1 MRNSG
6 VLFLGILLIFFGGLA
21 LVSQFFHI
29 DFGTICWPVGL
40 ILVGLF
46 MLLRPRLIP
55 AGTNL
60 DFRLLGDAKR
70 RGTWTV
76 QNEEFW
82 SFVGDT
88 RLDMS
93 EAEIPAGETKLRV
106 YGFVGDVRLRL
117 PQDVGFCVNSVA
129 FLSET
134 RILGDKQDTFVAPF
148 EFKTPGYETAERK
161 IRLESWF
168 FVANIRAEQSEAPK
182 AAAENTAV
190 NS

>member
-6 VLFLGILLIFFGGLA
+6 MLFLGFVLILFGALA
-21 LVSQFFHI
+21 LVSQLLNI
-29 DFGTICWPVGL
+29 DFGAICWPTGL

-46 MLLRPRLIP
+46 MLLRPRLMP
-55 AGTNL
+55 AGTHL
-60 DFRLLGDAKR
+60 DIRPIGDVKR
-70 RGTWTV
+70 RGVWTV

-88 RLDMS
+88 RLDMN
-93 EAEIPAGETKLRV
+93 EADIPPGETRLRI

-117 PQDVGFCVNSVA
+117 PQGVGFSVSSVA

-134 RILGDKQDTFVAPF
+134 RILGDKQDTFISPF
-148 EFKTPGYETAERK
+148 EYASPGYEAAERK

-168 FVANIRAEQSEAPK
+168 FVANIKVEQSETLK
-182 AAAENTAV
+182 ATVETTAD
-190 NS
+190 NP